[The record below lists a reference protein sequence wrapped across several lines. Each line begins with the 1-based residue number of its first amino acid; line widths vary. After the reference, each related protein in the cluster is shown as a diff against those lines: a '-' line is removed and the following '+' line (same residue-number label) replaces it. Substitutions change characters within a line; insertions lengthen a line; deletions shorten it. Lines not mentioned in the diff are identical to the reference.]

1 MIEILDD
8 MEELLASDDHY
19 LLSSWLK
26 KAKSKG
32 SNRDERILYEFNARS
47 QLTLWGLNSTS
58 EVFDYA
64 CKAWSGLIADYYK
77 PRWTIFFK
85 EAELSMIR
93 GEPIDNRDL
102 VENLLLNAEFPFI
115 FSKKNYPEAPIGN
128 SITIIKQI
136 HSKYRL

>member
-1 MIEILDD
+1 MLGTKAICTNSGNWAIDFFKKRSWLTWFSEIAANMIEILDD

-64 CKAWSGLIADYYK
+64 CKAWSGLIA
-77 PRWTIFFK
+77 
-85 EAELSMIR
+85 E
-93 GEPIDNRDL
+93 
-102 VENLLLNAEFPFI
+102 
-115 FSKKNYPEAPIGN
+115 
-128 SITIIKQI
+128 
-136 HSKYRL
+136 